1 MALGAPVDDAR
12 QASLREWSARG
23 RLPPGGLA
31 FVVSDG
37 YVSHPLLAP
46 RTVEHRA
53 FQVALAERALQKS
66 TLVVLPTGLG
76 KTVIA
81 VLVAA
86 EVLRRGERV
95 LLLAPTRPL
104 ALQHQQSFERLLPG
118 VHTALFTGSD
128 VDRPALWAG
137 AQAVFATPQGLGND
151 LEDERYALHDVGL
164 VIFDEAHRAVGDYSY
179 VAIAER
185 YRAQRAPA
193 KPLVLGLTA
202 SPGSKRQRVDEVVA
216 NLGIEAVESRS
227 AEDEDVRDHVK
238 DIDVEWVKVKLPR
251 DMQTAQKALA
261 KVLRER
267 VVKLQRSGLLV
278 HKPAEAVSKGDVLA
292 AGDLIRKRLA
302 RRRMGYLFGAMA
314 NAGVAIQAYHTL
326 ELLETQ
332 GVEPF
337 RHYLQKLELKEK
349 PGKSDRVFLADPRV
363 RLAMEAV
370 EGVERSH
377 PKLDRL
383 VDALQEQFH
392 AQPDSLAIVFAQYRD
407 TIDSILKALD
417 AAGLKAERFVG
428 QASRGADKGMSQAVQ
443 AETLRRFKAGE
454 FRILVASSVA
464 EEGLDIPQVDLV
476 VFYEPVVSEIR
487 AIQRRGRTGRGRA
500 GRVVVLVAEK
510 TRDEAYAH
518 AERRREA
525 KMESIVRT
533 MGDEAMEHPEFGVDP
548 EEPA

>member
-1 MALGAPVDDAR
+1 VDER

-23 RLPPGGLA
+23 QLPRGSVP
-31 FVVSDG
+31 FVVADAF
-37 YVSHPLLAP
+37 VSHPLLAP
-46 RTVEHRA
+46 RAVEHRA
-53 FQVALAERALQKS
+53 FQVAIAQRALQRS
-66 TLVVLPTGLG
+66 SLVVLPTGLG

-86 EVLRRGERV
+86 EVLRRGDKV

-104 ALQHQQSFERLLPG
+104 AVQHRESFERLLPG
-118 VHTALFTGSD
+118 TRTALFTGSD
-128 VDRPALWAG
+128 GDRPAAWKD
-137 AQAVFATPQGLGND
+137 AQAVFATPQGIGND
-151 LEDERYALHDVGL
+151 LAGELYGLHGVGL
-164 VIFDEAHRAVGDYSY
+164 LIFDEAHRAVGDYTY

-185 YRAQRAPA
+185 YHSQRAEPYGA
-193 KPLVLGLTA
+193 PLVLGLTA
-202 SPGSKRQRVDEVVA
+202 SPGSKRQRVDEVVQ
-216 NLGIEAVESRS
+216 NLGIRNVESRS

-238 DIDVEWVKVKLPR
+238 DIDVHWVKVKLPKEMR
-251 DMQTAQKALA
+251 AAQKLLG
-261 KVLRER
+261 KVLQER
-267 VVKLQRSGLLV
+267 VKKLQRSGFIV
-278 HKPAEAVSKGDVLA
+278 HKKPEHVSKGDVLL
-292 AGDLIRKRLA
+292 AGDAIRKRLA

-337 RHYLQKLELKEK
+337 RTYLDKLALKEK
-349 PGKSDRVFLADPRV
+349 PGKSDRVFLADPRLQGA
-363 RLAMEAV
+363 REAV
-370 EGVERSH
+370 QGLAKSH
-377 PKLDRL
+377 PKLDAL
-383 VDALQEQFH
+383 VEALQEQFR
-392 AQPDSLAIVFAQYRD
+392 ASPDSLAIVFAQYRD
-407 TIDSILKALD
+407 TIDSILRVLD
-417 AAGLKAERFVG
+417 AAGLRAERFVG
-428 QASRGADKGMSQAVQ
+428 QATRGADKGMSQATQ
-443 AETLRRFKAGE
+443 AQALERFRAGQ

-487 AIQRRGRTGRGRA
+487 AIQRRGRTGRRRA

-525 KMESIVRT
+525 KMEAIVRG
-533 MGDEAMEHPEFGVDP
+533 MGDEAMASPEDATDP